1 MKLLLVA
8 NPLESVKIVKDTSF
22 AMTREASRRGHRLM
36 SCEAKDLRWQR
47 GQPVRMRAG
56 VRTAA
61 QPRALPPEAG

>member
-8 NPLESVKIVKDTSF
+8 NPLESVKIVKDTGF

-36 SCEAKDLRWQR
+36 SCEARDLRWQR
-47 GQPVRMRAG
+47 GQPVRMRAR

-61 QPRALPPEAG
+61 QRRALPPEAG